1 MAVISFLQRD
11 LIRILLGFLVGGIIG
26 LERQFFVEKEEK
38 GERKS
43 SDIEISPGV
52 RTFGLLSLTGAI
64 SVIISGGTQNPLF
77 YFSIVGVLIIIGIWT
92 ASRVYFLEEL
102 GITTSVA
109 LVVAFLLGT
118 MIGLGEIVWGI
129 TLSVFVTFILS
140 VKEKVKDLIQGLE
153 YKEVASALQIGILF
167 FLLFPLV
174 PDMTDPVFGVLN
186 FRSLFFFLVLIL
198 SISFLSYV
206 IVKRLGVK
214 QGLPTFAAL
223 GAAVNSEAATTNLA
237 KFSKP
242 GKKDDK
248 IIANSILLTNLVMIM
263 RILFLSLVFASTLS
277 GFLVGLIFIL
287 APAVLVGLLLVSVR
301 YAGRR
306 SAGIGKI
313 ELENPLSYKTA
324 IRFITTFSLVSFF
337 VVPLQQIGGPLGYA
351 IAGIVGGF
359 VSNTAILFSAISSL
373 QAGLLSTKESVT
385 MVALGTVSGVVNK
398 VIYAR
403 IGGADKGIL
412 SRVVIDFL
420 ILVFVLIIFSFWL
433 RIFSI

>member
-1 MAVISFLQRD
+1 MAVTPFLQRD

-26 LERQFFVEKEEK
+26 LERQFFVVK
-38 GERKS
+38 GEEGKT
-43 SDIEISPGV
+43 SDVEIRPGV

-64 SVIISGGTQNPLF
+64 TVIISGGIQNSLF
-77 YFSIVGVLIIIGIWT
+77 YFSIVAALSIIGIWT
-92 ASRVYFLEEL
+92 ASRAYFLEEL

-118 MIGLGEIVWGI
+118 MIGLGEIVWAI

-174 PDMTDPVFGVLN
+174 PNKTDPLFGVIN
-186 FRSLFFFLVLIL
+186 FRTLFFFLVLIL
-198 SISFLSYV
+198 STSFFSYM

-214 QGLPTFAAL
+214 QGLPTFAVL

-242 GKKDDK
+242 SRKGEG
-248 IIANSILLTNLVMIM
+248 IIANSILLTNLVMII
-263 RILFLSLVFASTLS
+263 RILLLGVVFASLLLE
-277 GFLVGLIFIL
+277 FLIKLISILGPVVVVGI
-287 APAVLVGLLLVSVR
+287 LLVSVR
-301 YAGRR
+301 YAGKRR
-306 SAGIGKI
+306 TGIGEI
-313 ELENPLSYKTA
+313 ELKNPLSYKTA
-324 IRFITTFSLVSFF
+324 FRFVATFSLVSFL
-337 VVPLQQIGGPLGYA
+337 VVPLQQVGGPFGYA

-385 MVALGTVSGVVNK
+385 MASLGTVSGLINK

-403 IGGADKGIL
+403 IGGADRRTL
-412 SRVVIDFL
+412 SKVVIDIL
-420 ILVFVLIIFSFWL
+420 ILVSVLILFSFWMGL
-433 RIFSI
+433 FPM